1 MKGILAC
8 SLLSC
13 SLLAVAAHGDTVVPI
28 GSNLSVSSAMSD
40 DGWLVVGGTLQTQ
53 AANVTPGKSPLYVS
67 PEGRFDLHDLQQSVG
82 SVSGA
87 GSIYLGSAALASDAG
102 LVKLGGGRLA
112 LGSNSGF
119 SGATYGGSI
128 SVGGSTLTSGL
139 EFTVVGG
146 AVFNN
151 SSSVT
156 LGGSGS
162 IGSVLIGSEGLL
174 KTGSGTVTLTGASTY
189 TGATTVNGGTL
200 NVTGTISASSATT
213 LNSGTLNLAGGI
225 IGSGALTQNGGTLT
239 FSGATS
245 IGSILNLSGVG
256 GTLINSTGSTL
267 TLGGGS
273 FTLLPGQTVA
283 WSSTNYTLVYSDTN
297 GNVLGTTTLSGT
309 SFPLT
314 VGTSSSLSG
323 GALGG
328 GLAGAPMP
336 TTSSSNGVLI
346 TGNDNTNRIFSG
358 VISGNGSVIKTGTGY
373 WNLTGNNTYSGL
385 TTVADGGLI
394 VNGSI
399 PGDVFVWGGVLGGS
413 GLIGGSVLN
422 QSTVSPGNSPGTLTI
437 AGDYDQASSGYL
449 VIQLASP
456 TVYDRLV
463 VGGQAHLDGTLVAQL
478 YGGFTLKRGESFT
491 FLTAAGGITG
501 SFSRLIIPTNTVLSL
516 GLEYLPNS
524 VVLETI
530 QGSFAQDVPGLT
542 PNERAVARALDKV
555 VNEKKVS
562 GLVDELDT
570 LSLGSVPGALEKI
583 VPTQLLAMFDASIAS
598 ATVQADNLE
607 RRMEEIR
614 DGSTGFSAS
623 GLHLSDSRGTQS
635 GGGADAKQAIGK
647 DGKELEPAPLSD
659 RWGFFV
665 NGSGEFVD
673 TQSTA
678 LAQGGEFTT
687 GGISTGADYRL
698 CDHAAVGVTAGYS
711 NTATDSRNQDSV
723 KTNSGKLGLYGTVF
737 DQGFFLNGGVGGGV
751 NSYDTKR
758 ETIGGNALGDADG
771 NEFNTLLGT
780 GYTYRTGGWSVGP
793 IASMRYSWVGIDG
806 FTEHGSLAPLRYAD
820 QSEDS
825 LRSTVGAQTSYAF
838 KLGKITVTPEVRAQW
853 QHEYLD
859 NARSLGASF
868 LPGGSFSVTG
878 PEVGRD
884 SLLLDAGVTV
894 QLTSQVGVYACYT
907 GDLGRQ
913 NYSAQGVNGGVQ
925 VSF

>member
-13 SLLAVAAHGDTVVPI
+13 TLLAVAAHGDTVIPI
-28 GSNLSVSSAMSD
+28 GSNLSVSSAMND
-40 DGWLVVGGTLQTQ
+40 DGWLVVGGTLQAQ
-53 AANVTPGKSPLYVS
+53 SANVTPGKSPLYVS
-67 PEGRFDLHDLQQSVG
+67 PEGRFDLHDSQQSVG
-82 SVSGA
+82 SVSGE

-102 LVKLGGGRLA
+102 LVKQGGGRLA
-112 LGSNSGF
+112 VGSNSGF
-119 SGATYGGSI
+119 SGASYGSSI
-128 SVGGSTLTSGL
+128 SVGGSTVTSGCICT
-139 EFTVVGG
+139 FVGGVTDQVAVVGG
-146 AVFNN
+146 AVSGVINTV
-151 SSSVT
+151 SV
-156 LGGSGS
+156 GSGA
-162 IGSVLIGSEGLL
+162 G
-174 KTGSGTVTLTGASTY
+174 TLTMNGANTY
-189 TGATTVNGGTL
+189 TGAIIVTGGTL

-213 LNSGTLNLAGGI
+213 LNAGTLNLAGGT
-225 IGSGALTQNGGTLT
+225 IGSGAITQNGGTLT
-239 FSGATS
+239 
-245 IGSILNLSGVG
+245 LSGNSYTGAILDLSGNG
-256 GTLINSTGSTL
+256 GLLNNFTGSTL
-267 TLGGGS
+267 TLNDA
-273 FTLLPGQTVA
+273 FVLAPGQTVA
-283 WSSTNYTLVYSDTN
+283 WSSTNYTLIYSDIN
-297 GNVLGTTTLSGT
+297 GNVLGTTTLSGS

-314 VGTSSSLSG
+314 VGTSSGPAGRAYGS
-323 GALGG
+323 
-328 GLAGAPMP
+328 GLAGSPMP
-336 TTSSSNGVLI
+336 TISSTNGVLI

-413 GLIGGSVLN
+413 GQIGGSVLN

-456 TVYDRLV
+456 TLYDRLV
-463 VGGQAHLDGTLVAQL
+463 VGGQAHLDGTLVAL
-478 YGGFTLKRGESFT
+478 LNDGFILKRGESFT
-491 FLTAAGGITG
+491 FLTAAGGVTG
-501 SFSRLIIPTNTVLSL
+501 SFSQFLIPTNTLLSL

-542 PNERAVARALDKV
+542 PNERAVGRALDKV
-555 VNEKKVS
+555 VNQKKVS

-570 LSLGSVPGALEKI
+570 LPLGSVPGALEKI
-583 VPTQLLAMFDASIAS
+583 VPTQMLAMFDASIAS
-598 ATVQADNLE
+598 STVQADNLE

-614 DGSTGFSAS
+614 GGSTGAS
-623 GLHLSDSRGTQS
+623 VTGLHLTDSRGTQS

-659 RWGFFV
+659 RWGYFV

-687 GGISTGADYRL
+687 GGISAGADYRL
-698 CDHAAVGVTAGYS
+698 CDRAAVGVTGGYS

-758 ETIGGNALGDADG
+758 ETLGGNALGDAEG

-793 IASMRYSWVGIDG
+793 IASMRYSWVGIDS

-825 LRSTVGAQTSYAF
+825 LRSTVGAQTSYVF
-838 KLGKITVTPEVRAQW
+838 KLGKIAVTPQVRAQW

-859 NARSLGASF
+859 NARSIGASF
-868 LPGGSFSVTG
+868 LPGGAFSVSG

-913 NYSAQGVNGGVQ
+913 NYSSQGVNGGVQ

>member
-1 MKGILAC
+1 
-8 SLLSC
+8 
-13 SLLAVAAHGDTVVPI
+13 
-28 GSNLSVSSAMSD
+28 MSE

-53 AANVTPGKSPLYVS
+53 SANVTSGQAPLYVS
-67 PEGRFDLHDLQQSVG
+67 PEGRFDLHDSQQSVG
-82 SVSGA
+82 SISGE
-87 GSIYLGSAALASDAG
+87 GSIFLGSAPLSSDAC

-119 SGATYGGSI
+119 SGATTGGSV
-128 SVGGSTLTSGL
+128 SVGGATVSSGCIVTNVASSAGTLTLAGGSTLLKMVSA
-139 EFTVVGG
+139 G
-146 AVFNN
+146 AVNFD
-151 SSSVT
+151 SSDNAT
-156 LGGSGS
+156 ISGS
-162 IGSVLIGSEGLL
+162 ITGTTGLV
-174 KTGSGTVTLTGASTY
+174 KDGTGTVTLTGNNTY
-189 TGATTVNGGTL
+189 TGATTVNAGTL
-200 NVTGTISASSATT
+200 TVVGTISGLGTTT
-213 LNSGTLNLAGGI
+213 LNAGMITLAGGTI
-225 IGSGALTQNGGTLT
+225 ANNALTQNGGTLT
-239 FSGATS
+239 
-245 IGSILNLSGVG
+245 LSGNTYAGLTLDLSGNG
-256 GTLINSTGSTL
+256 GTLSNSTGSTL
-267 TLGGGS
+267 TLGDDA
-273 FTLLPGQTVA
+273 FILMPGQTVA
-283 WSSTNYTLVYSDTN
+283 WSNTNYTLVYTDIN
-297 GNVLGTTTLSGT
+297 GNVIGSTALSGT

-314 VGTSSSLSG
+314 VGTSPVGRSLRMLGAAPLLSS
-323 GALGG
+323 
-328 GLAGAPMP
+328 
-336 TTSSSNGVLI
+336 TTNGVLI

-358 VISGNGSVIKTGTGY
+358 VISGNGSVIKAGTGL
-373 WNLTGNNTYSGL
+373 WNLTGANTYTGL

-413 GLIGGSVLN
+413 GQIGGSVLN
-422 QSTVSPGNSPGTLTI
+422 QSLVSPGNSPGTLTI
-437 AGDYDQASSGYL
+437 AGDYAQASSGYL

-463 VGGQAHLDGTLVAQL
+463 IGGQANLDGAVAVQL
-478 YGGFTLKRGESFT
+478 YNGFTLKRGETFT

-501 SFSRLIIPTNTVLSL
+501 GFSQLIFPTNTLLSL
-516 GLEYLPNS
+516 GLKYLPNS

-530 QGSFAQDVPGLT
+530 QGSFAQDIPGLT
-542 PNERAVARALDKV
+542 PNERAVAKALDKV
-555 VNEKKVS
+555 VNQKKVA

-570 LSLGSVPGALEKI
+570 VPLGSLPNALAKI
-583 VPTQLLAMFDASIAS
+583 APTQLLAMFDASIAS

-614 DGSTGFSAS
+614 GGSTGFSAS
-623 GLHLSDSRGTQS
+623 GLHLIDSRGTRS
-635 GGGADAKQAIGK
+635 GGGDDGKQALGK
-647 DGKELEPAPLSD
+647 DGKELEPAPLSN
-659 RWGFFV
+659 RWGYFV

-698 CDHAAVGVTAGYS
+698 CDHAAVGVTAGYT

-737 DQGFFLNGGVGGGV
+737 DQGFFLNGGVGGGI

-780 GYTYRTGGWSVGP
+780 GYTYRTGGWSLGP
-793 IASMRYSWVGIDG
+793 IASLRYSWVGIDG

-825 LRSTVGAQTSYAF
+825 LRSTAGVQTSYAF
-838 KLGKITVTPEVRAQW
+838 QVGKITVTPEVRAQW
-853 QHEYLD
+853 QHECLD
-859 NARSLGASF
+859 SSRSLGASF
-868 LPGGSFSVTG
+868 LPGGSFSVSG
-878 PEVGRD
+878 PNIGRD

-894 QLTSQVGVYACYT
+894 QLTSQLGVYACYT

-913 NYSAQGVNGGVQ
+913 NYSAQSVNGGVQ
-925 VSF
+925 MSF